1 MGVRFYLSCALVV
14 LAFSMAQERG
24 QPGHQGVLPN
34 QKESVEQQSFSM
46 VIDNCRYPNSASARQ
61 VWTPGVPSPPVQAA
75 RDGLILPC
83 PFVQK
88 VERFAWDRQFSSDLS
103 SYDSF
108 SVKLQVGNPS
118 AVSYFTLYFGSGEG
132 WYGASFRAGASGSVL
147 LSRSSFVSEGRPSG
161 WNRVDRIRFS
171 VWKGADV
178 DTQVKLNEISA
189 VSNPVVVLR
198 GDSMLPSG
206 HPEADSASAA
216 ARRVEGM
223 LSRLGVRFGAVS
235 GEDVMSGV
243 LAGKKVLVIP
253 YSPQMPD
260 QVAEQIAQFASSGGR
275 ILAFY
280 SLHSKLASAL
290 GIEYVRYLPRE
301 YEGQFASIRFT
312 GEPVKGAP
320 REVGQRSWN
329 ISLVRPSAAKV
340 LAEWYDAAGKPT
352 SYPAVTEGA
361 GGVYMSHILLDDDP
375 ERKAL
380 MLLALLGRLWPDAWR
395 QAARSSVARIGCVL
409 PGLKGYKEAAAQVR
423 AFARQS
429 GRPLPSKDLQAA
441 ERYRRL
447 ALLNLRNRRYPEALA
462 LAGEANKSM
471 SLAMLRAV
479 PSRRGEFRGVWC
491 HSAFGVEGWDWERSC
506 RVLAENGFTD
516 VLPNML
522 WGGIAYYRSAVLPVP
537 PSVSERGDQI
547 EACVK
552 AAHKYGL
559 KVHVW
564 KVNWNL
570 AGAPPEFV
578 RELRAQGRTQ
588 VARDGSP
595 VDWLCP
601 SHPEN
606 RKLERDSMLEVVRN
620 YPVDGIHFD
629 YIRYPDGRSCFCE
642 GCRERFQQQC
652 GVRAAKWPDDVISGP
667 FAETF
672 AQWRR
677 DQITRLVEEVSREAK
692 RIRPG
697 ILVSAAV
704 FGDYPACR
712 DYVGQDWLTW
722 VQKGLLD
729 FVCPMDYTPDRSV
742 FEGMVRRQLELVG
755 GQIPVYPGIGA
766 SWPEVLLPLQVADQI
781 LAARRCGAK
790 GFMVFNYDTN
800 LAQAVLPMLH
810 LGATRER

>member
-1 MGVRFYLSCALVV
+1 M
-14 LAFSMAQERG
+14 
-24 QPGHQGVLPN
+24 
-34 QKESVEQQSFSM
+34 
-46 VIDNCRYPNSASARQ
+46 IDNCRYSSSASAGQ
-61 VWTPGVPSPPVQAA
+61 VWTPVAPSPPVQAA
-75 RDGLILPC
+75 RDGLLLPC
-83 PFVQK
+83 PFTQK
-88 VERFAWDRQFSSDLS
+88 IERVAWDRRFSSDLS

-108 SVKLQVGNPS
+108 TVKLQVDNPS
-118 AVSYFTLYFGSGEG
+118 AVSFFTLYFGSGEG
-132 WYGASFRAGASGSVL
+132 WYGASFRAWASGSVL

-161 WNRVDRIRFS
+161 WNRIDRVRFS

-178 DTQVKLNEISA
+178 DTQVKLSEISA
-189 VSNPVVVLR
+189 VSNPVVVIR
-198 GDSMLPSG
+198 GDSMLPPG
-206 HPEADSASAA
+206 HSEADSASAA
-216 ARRVEGM
+216 ARRIERI
-223 LSRLGVRFGAVS
+223 LSRFGVKFGSVS
-235 GEDVMSGV
+235 GEDVVSGV

-260 QVAEQIAQFASSGGR
+260 QAAEQIAQFASQGGR

-280 SLHSKLASAL
+280 SLHLKLAPVL
-290 GIEYVRYLPRE
+290 GVEYVRYLPQE
-301 YEGQFASIRFT
+301 YEGQFAFIRFT

-320 REVGQRSWN
+320 REVNQRSWN
-329 ISLVRPSAAKV
+329 ISLVRPSVGTKV

-352 SYPAVTEGA
+352 SYPAVTEGS
-361 GGVYMSHILLDDDP
+361 GGIYMSHILLDDDP

-380 MLLALLGRLWPDAWR
+380 MFLALLGRLWPDVWR
-395 QAARSSVARIGCVL
+395 QAAQNSVARIGCVL
-409 PGLKGYKEAAAQVR
+409 PRLKSYKEAAAQVR
-423 AFARQS
+423 IFAKQS

-447 ALLNLRNRRYPEALA
+447 ALLNLRNRRYPEVLAFAKDADSSISLA
-462 LAGEANKSM
+462 L
-471 SLAMLRAV
+471 LRTV

-522 WGGIAYYRSAVLPVP
+522 WGGIAYYKSAVLPVH
-537 PSVSERGDQI
+537 PSVSEKGDQI
-547 EACVK
+547 EACLR

-570 AGAPPEFV
+570 TGAPTEFV
-578 RELRAQGRTQ
+578 RELRAQDRTQ

-595 VDWLCP
+595 VNWLCP

-629 YIRYPDGRSCFCE
+629 YIRYPDSRSCFCD

-652 GVRAAKWPDDVISGP
+652 GVRVAKWPDDVISGP

-672 AQWRR
+672 SQWRR
-677 DQITRLVEEVSREAK
+677 DQITRLVEEVSREAR

-704 FGDYPACR
+704 FGNYPACR
-712 DYVGQDWLTW
+712 DSVGQDWLEW
-722 VQKGLLD
+722 VRKGLLD
-729 FVCPMDYTPDRSV
+729 FVCPMDYTPDRDA
-742 FEGMVRRQLELVG
+742 FEDLVRRQLELVG
-755 GQIPVYPGIGA
+755 GQVPVYPGIGA

-781 LAARRCGAK
+781 LAARHWGAK
-790 GFMVFNYDTN
+790 GFMIFNYDSN

-810 LGATRER
+810 LGATKDR